1 MNDTILPS
9 RLNCQ
14 AIADL
19 LWHRFQIQHG
29 LEFIPILGLG
39 TETSNY
45 SALVGWV
52 GRRVDFYLKAGVEKP
67 LLYLE
72 AELSE
77 ILLSS
82 GIPGGAL
89 HESINTR
96 MPDLPPQAGCSDFS
110 SSRLRVIQ
118 GKGRMISPRK
128 KSKKSK
134 KNRLRVL
141 TNKPSDKDR
150 TQDTGSKTKPEPER
164 E

>member
-9 RLNCQ
+9 RLNRQ
-14 AIADL
+14 AISDL

-29 LEFIPILGLG
+29 LEFIPVLGLG

-45 SALVGWV
+45 SALVRWV
-52 GRRVDFYLKAGVEKP
+52 DRRVDFYLKAGVEKP

-89 HESINTR
+89 DESINTR
-96 MPDLPPQAGCSDFS
+96 MPDLPPRAGCSDFS

-118 GKGRMISPRK
+118 GKGRVTRPTM

-134 KNRLRVL
+134 KTKLTVL
-141 TNKPSDKDR
+141 TNKASGKER
-150 TQDTGSKTKPEPER
+150 TEDTGTKTKPEPER